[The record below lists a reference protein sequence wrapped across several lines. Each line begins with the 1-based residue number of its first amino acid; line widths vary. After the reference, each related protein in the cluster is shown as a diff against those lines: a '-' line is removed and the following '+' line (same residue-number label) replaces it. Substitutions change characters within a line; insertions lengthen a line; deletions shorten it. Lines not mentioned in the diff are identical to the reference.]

1 MISPIVIGFLTA
13 DAEVVDLNLAD
24 RRLTVT
30 FSVASSIVRGS
41 GYARKE
47 YTTVH
52 KITVHGEAKYF
63 AATLQKGDL
72 VMVSDLTYTTSD
84 TVGKRQTTYLVRAET
99 LELLRRTPAPSEA
112 RCQVVLTA
120 DFQLVAA

>member
-1 MISPIVIGFLTA
+1 MITPSVIGFLTA

-24 RRLTVT
+24 HRLTVT

-41 GYARKE
+41 GDARKKF
-47 YTTVH
+47 TTVH
-52 KITVHGEAKYF
+52 KITVHGESKYF

-72 VMVSDLTYTTSD
+72 VMVSDLTYTTSE
-84 TVGKRQTTYLVRAET
+84 TVGKRQATYFVRADT
-99 LELLRRTPAPSEA
+99 LELLRRMPAPL
-112 RCQVVLTA
+112 RCRRQAELA